1 MLGKIQQR
9 ISTILG
15 EEEKKV
21 TASRIP
27 LLWKTVKLS
36 YGFITRLI

>member
-15 EEEKKV
+15 EEEK
-21 TASRIP
+21 
-27 LLWKTVKLS
+27 
-36 YGFITRLI
+36 RLRPREFLCCGKQWSWATDL